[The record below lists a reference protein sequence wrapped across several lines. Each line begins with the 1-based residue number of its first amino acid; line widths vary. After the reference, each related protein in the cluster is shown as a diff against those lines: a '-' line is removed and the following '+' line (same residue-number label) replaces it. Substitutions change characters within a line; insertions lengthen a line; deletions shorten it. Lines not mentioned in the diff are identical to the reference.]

1 MSPPYGEFSEY
12 SRMNPYWQAT
22 DENGNIVQWVEQ
34 IGSTSTKSS

>member
-1 MSPPYGEFSEY
+1 MENLAEY

-34 IGSTSTKSS
+34 IGSTSKQSS